1 MDKNKHYVLIT
12 GSGATSRG
20 NVEALLE
27 DHYYNRTET
36 TTLVLAFKT
45 PTPQHVYA
53 AQFSRDKGK
62 DIIVFAPET
71 AKTDGVPS
79 ATINFSDDP
88 IKAAAKFLKGTDASS
103 FVLWSD
109 EDPDSQ
115 NVLAACKEAN
125 IPCFDLT
132 EGLIPLTPSE
142 GVKFVETPKIP
153 DQENVTS
160 DEEDQED
167 DEEAEEEEDD
177 EEDDDQEEY
186 EEVDNVYFGIEA
198 IAKVFA
204 KAFFEELEARKKGT
218 GGPQA

>member
-1 MDKNKHYVLIT
+1 MDKDKHYVLVT
-12 GSGATSRG
+12 GSGTTSRG

-27 DHYYNRTET
+27 DHYYNQTAP
-36 TTLVLAFKT
+36 TTLVLAFKS

-79 ATINFSDDP
+79 ATINFSEDP
-88 IKAAAKFLKGTDASS
+88 IKSAAKFLTGTSASS

-115 NVLAACKEAN
+115 NVLAACKEAG
-125 IPCFDLT
+125 IPCYDLT
-132 EGLIPLTPSE
+132 EGLIPLTPTAD
-142 GVKFVETPKIP
+142 VKFAETPKIP
-153 DQENVTS
+153 DQENLT
-160 DEEDQED
+160 DEEEDVED
-167 DEEAEEEEDD
+167 DEEEEEEEGD
-177 EEDDDQEEY
+177 EEDDDEEY
-186 EEVDNVYFGIEA
+186 EEVDNVYFGVEA

-204 KAFFEELEARKKGT
+204 KAFLDELEARKKGT